1 MSNIPHFIRIQEALK
16 TAIETKRKLNIK
28 EDQERARLELNT
40 KQAARANRSLSQ
52 NEPAEGYICPVCMR
66 ALSNQDELISH
77 WQQNHSLDTFEN
89 NCVVEDEDD
98 TTHHAQS
105 VAVQG
110 RTTPSASKPNYII
123 KNENDITVIDM
134 IKKTE
139 RAYSECEDV
148 VKSFVDDEDMIGGSE
163 ITGTEIDNHNDGAT
177 KTTTTPTATTLPMET
192 INGKTGSSDNDPPL
206 PPSSDKTEND
216 VTG

>member
-1 MSNIPHFIRIQEALK
+1 MNLSIDVIDSMSNIPHFIRIQEALK

-28 EDQERARLELNT
+28 EDQERARLDLNT

-77 WQQNHSLDTFEN
+77 WQQNHSIDTFEN
-89 NCVVEDEDD
+89 DCVVEEGGE
-98 TTHHAQS
+98 TKH
-105 VAVQG
+105 VFG
-110 RTTPSASKPNYII
+110 GKMTPSLSTPDYII

-134 IKKTE
+134 IKKKGRT
-139 RAYSECEDV
+139 YSECEDV
-148 VKSFVDDEDMIGGSE
+148 VKSYVDDEDMMISASE
-163 ITGTEIDNHNDGAT
+163 IDGTENDDNHTDDGAAT
-177 KTTTTPTATTLPMET
+177 ETSPLDVTTD
-192 INGKTGSSDNDPPL
+192 ITGSSVNEPSI
-206 PPSSDKTEND
+206 SSDKAEND

>member
-1 MSNIPHFIRIQEALK
+1 MNLSIDVIDSMSNIPHFIRIQEALK

-28 EDQERARLELNT
+28 EDQERARLDLNT

-77 WQQNHSLDTFEN
+77 WQQNHSIDTFEKD
-89 NCVVEDEDD
+89 CVVEEGGE
-98 TTHHAQS
+98 TKHALS
-105 VAVQG
+105 G
-110 RTTPSASKPNYII
+110 KITPSSSTPDYII

-134 IKKTE
+134 IKKKE
-139 RAYSECEDV
+139 RTYSDCEDV
-148 VKSFVDDEDMIGGSE
+148 VKSFVDDEDMMISASE
-163 ITGTEIDNHNDGAT
+163 IAGTEHDDNHIGND
-177 KTTTTPTATTLPMET
+177 TATPLDVTT
-192 INGKTGSSDNDPPL
+192 DITGSSVNEPSI
-206 PPSSDKTEND
+206 SSDKTENY